1 MTISDQRMKLP
12 VLNERAGS
20 IHQLSKKKN
29 YFVELLAV
37 TLLIKYILLLHNEEM
52 IIHSTL
58 YDTKFMISWMLKE
71 MKQRK
76 IVNSI
81 TNMSF

>member
-29 YFVELLAV
+29 YFLELLAV
-37 TLLIKYILLLHNEEM
+37 TLLIKYTFI
-52 IIHSTL
+52 T
-58 YDTKFMISWMLKE
+58 
-71 MKQRK
+71 QRK
-76 IVNSI
+76 NNNTFNI
-81 TNMSF
+81 T